1 MKKIINSVL
10 LLLALVTL
18 TGCKSGILNP
28 KGPVSEQQFNLM
40 LICVGLML
48 IVVIP
53 VIIMAIVFSF
63 KYKKG
68 KNTDQYQPE
77 WGFNNTLEMT
87 VWGVPIAIVLV
98 LAYLTYKSSH
108 ELDPYK
114 SLHKE
119 GGQDEMVIQVVTLD
133 WKWLFIYPDHNIATV
148 NHVVFPEDTPISFRI
163 TSDSV
168 MSSFWI
174 PQLSGQIYAMA
185 GMETKMHLL
194 ANEPG
199 TYRGLT
205 ASYNGDGYGEM
216 EFEAITVSQEDYQ
229 SWTEKAKSEGSEF
242 TLDDYKK
249 FRLQSKNE
257 PKQVHY
263 PIPENLFGVII
274 DHYMVPGKQVF
285 ESNGAEASGYSG
297 AH

>member
-1 MKKIINSVL
+1 MKKIINSIL
-10 LLLALVTL
+10 LLLSLVTL
-18 TGCKSGILNP
+18 TGCKYGILNP
-28 KGPVSEQQFNLM
+28 KGPISEQQFNLM
-40 LICVGLML
+40 VICVGLML
-48 IVVIP
+48 IVVVP

-68 KNTDQYQPE
+68 NNVDQYQPE
-77 WGFNNTLEMT
+77 WGFNKTLEAI
-87 VWGVPIAIVLV
+87 VWGGPIAIIIV
-98 LAYLTYKSSH
+98 LAVLTFKTSH
-108 ELDPYK
+108 SLDPYK
-114 SLHKE
+114 SLHQEDGK
-119 GGQDEMVIQVVTLD
+119 DEMIIQVVTLD
-133 WKWLFIYPDHNIATV
+133 WKWLFIYPDSNIATV

-168 MSSFWI
+168 MSSFWV

-194 ANEPG
+194 ANEAG

-205 ASYNGDGYGEM
+205 ASYNGDGYGQM
-216 EFEAITVSQEDYQ
+216 EFEAIAKSQEDYD
-229 SWTEKAKSEGSEF
+229 SWVQQAASSGTEL

-249 FRLQSKNE
+249 FRMQSKDE
-257 PKQVHY
+257 PKNVHY
-263 PIPENLFGVII
+263 PIPENLFGMII
-274 DHYMVPGKQVF
+274 DHYMVPGKQIF